1 MNNYK
6 KLETRI
12 KSLEQKKKK
21 KEENIKK
28 ESLGKNLNRIE
39 DGKVQTLAKR
49 ATWIGNDETHYVRKH
64 EDLDVGTMKTFIRAM
79 VHFID
84 SDLTFEQ
91 ALTIDPA

>member
-28 ESLGKNLNRIE
+28 NKMKSRNIAKN
-39 DGKVQTLAKR
+39 
-49 ATWIGNDETHYVRKH
+49 
-64 EDLDVGTMKTFIRAM
+64 
-79 VHFID
+79 
-84 SDLTFEQ
+84 
-91 ALTIDPA
+91 

>member
-28 ESLGKNLNRIE
+28 EQNEIKEYNKELKELYAMKDDSSPISELI
-39 DGKVQTLAKR
+39 
-49 ATWIGNDETHYVRKH
+49 YVGICCTVDDDFVR
-64 EDLDVGTMKTFIRAM
+64 VSA
-79 VHFID
+79 
-84 SDLTFEQ
+84 
-91 ALTIDPA
+91 

>member
-1 MNNYK
+1 MKDYLCHK
-6 KLETRI
+6 FPDE
-12 KSLEQKKKK
+12 
-21 KEENIKK
+21 EENIKK

-64 EDLDVGTMKTFIRAM
+64 EDLDVSTLKTFIRAM